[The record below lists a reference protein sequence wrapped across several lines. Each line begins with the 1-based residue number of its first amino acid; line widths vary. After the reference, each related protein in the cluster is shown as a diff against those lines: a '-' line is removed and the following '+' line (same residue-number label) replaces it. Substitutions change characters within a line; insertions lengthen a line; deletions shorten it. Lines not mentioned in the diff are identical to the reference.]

1 MFENENEGIEQETQ
15 SDVTEESSS
24 ETQNDGQPEGQQ
36 AAPVAKEVP
45 FHEHPRWKE
54 VMEERNAER
63 QRAQA
68 LEQRLQ
74 EMDRRLQESSK
85 PKPSQP
91 DFNEVRTKMAER
103 LKGIDPDFQ
112 QYMSLLEQ
120 QALSAQEKLAQFEE
134 KQLVSSLTAKFEDL
148 ASKSS
153 LDATDK
159 DLYFSKLD
167 AAYRNG
173 QIRSQ
178 ADVEAVFK
186 AIHEPQQKRLEA
198 LKRAA
203 IEEYTKAKTK
213 DASKP
218 TGLAKGKAPST
229 AQKVDYS
236 KDPAEA
242 RAQMIKR
249 MASAMRGGGEQL

>member
-15 SDVTEESSS
+15 SDVTQETSS
-24 ETQNDGQPEGQQ
+24 ESQTEGQPEGQQ
-36 AAPVAKEVP
+36 AAPASKEVP

-68 LEQRLQ
+68 LEARLQ

-85 PKPSQP
+85 PKSNQP
-91 DFNEVRTKMAER
+91 DFKEISTKMQER
-103 LKGIDPDFQ
+103 LKGIDPEFQ
-112 QYMSLLEQ
+112 SYMQLLEQ
-120 QALSAQEKLAQFEE
+120 QALSSQEKLAAFEE
-134 KQLVSSLTAKFEDL
+134 KQLISSLTSKFEDL

-153 LDATDK
+153 LDPADK

-167 AAYRNG
+167 FAYRNG

-186 AIHEPQQKRLEA
+186 SIHEPQQKRLEA
-198 LKRAA
+198 YKRAA
-203 IEEYTKAKTK
+203 IEEYTKAKK
-213 DASKP
+213 ADSAKP
-218 TGLAKGKAPST
+218 KAQAQAKAPTQST
-229 AQKVDYS
+229 RQVS
-236 KDPAEA
+236 KDPTEA
-242 RAQMIKR
+242 RAEMIKR
-249 MASAMRGGGEQL
+249 MAEAMRNGNEQL

>member
-15 SDVTEESSS
+15 SDVTQETSS
-24 ETQNDGQPEGQQ
+24 ESQNDGQPEGQQ
-36 AAPVAKEVP
+36 AAPASKEVP

-68 LEQRLQ
+68 LEQQIAAMQRQ
-74 EMDRRLQESSK
+74 LQESMK
-85 PKPSQP
+85 PKSTQP
-91 DFNEVRTKMAER
+91 DFKEISSKMQER
-103 LKGIDPDFQ
+103 LKGIDPEFQ
-112 QYMSLLEQ
+112 SYMSLLEQ
-120 QALSAQEKLAQFEE
+120 QALSAQEKLAAFEE
-134 KQLVSSLTAKFEDL
+134 KQLVQSLTSKFEDL

-153 LDATDK
+153 LDPTDK

-167 AAYRNG
+167 AAYRAG
-173 QIRSQ
+173 QIRSP

-186 AIHEPQQKRLEA
+186 AIHEPQQKRIEA

-203 IEEYTKAKTK
+203 IEEYTKAKK
-213 DASKP
+213 AEAAKP
-218 TGLAKGKAPST
+218 KAQAQAKAPT
-229 AQKVDYS
+229 QVNKPQFGS
-236 KDPAEA
+236 KEEA
-242 RAQMIKR
+242 RAEMIKR